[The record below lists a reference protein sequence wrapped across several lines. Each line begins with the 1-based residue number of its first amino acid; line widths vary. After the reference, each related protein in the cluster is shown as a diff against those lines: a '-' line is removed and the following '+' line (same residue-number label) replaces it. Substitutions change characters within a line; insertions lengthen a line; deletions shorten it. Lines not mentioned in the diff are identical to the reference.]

1 MLRNDRVTLISINN
15 LINILFN
22 HLKGILA
29 GANISG
35 NLKNPQ
41 KAIPRG
47 TLLAILI
54 TSSFYVLFSWMNGA
68 TVLREATGIIPSQ
81 HNVSQNETLNETS
94 SLINATLVTCQ
105 NMTCKYGL
113 LHNYHVMEMVSVF
126 GPIITAGIVAASL
139 SSALASMVSAPK
151 IFQAVC
157 ADKIFKKSEFFA
169 KGHGKDNE
177 PWFVE

>member
-1 MLRNDRVTLISINN
+1 M
-15 LINILFN
+15 
-22 HLKGILA
+22 A

-41 KAIPRG
+41 TAIPKG

-54 TSSFYVLFSWMNGA
+54 TSSFYVIFSWSNGA
-68 TVLREATGIIPSQ
+68 TVLREATGIIPS
-81 HNVSQNETLNETS
+81 S
-94 SLINATLVTCQ
+94 SLSLSRQ
-105 NMTCKYGL
+105 NDSFNDTFLYSESSNIRNDSFMTCENMKCKHGL
-113 LHNYHVMEMVSVF
+113 LHNYHVMEMVSVY

-177 PWFVE
+177 PWYFL

>member
-1 MLRNDRVTLISINN
+1 
-15 LINILFN
+15 
-22 HLKGILA
+22 LA

-41 KAIPRG
+41 TAIPKG

-54 TSSFYVLFSWMNGA
+54 TSSFYVIFSWSNGA
-68 TVLREATGIIPSQ
+68 TVLREATGIIPSR
-81 HNVSQNETLNETS
+81 QNDS
-94 SLINATLVTCQ
+94 FNATFFYSESSNTPTT
-105 NMTCKYGL
+105 NDSFMTCAHMKCKHGL
-113 LHNYHVMEMVSVF
+113 LHNYHVMEMVSVY

-177 PWFVE
+177 PWLENN

>member
-1 MLRNDRVTLISINN
+1 MN
-15 LINILFN
+15 FF
-22 HLKGILA
+22 KGILA

-41 KAIPRG
+41 KAIPKG
-47 TLLAILI
+47 TLLAIAI
-54 TSSFYVLFSWMNGA
+54 TSSFYVIFSWTNGA
-68 TVLREATGIIPSQ
+68 TVLREATGIIPLIA
-81 HNVSQNETLNETS
+81 NELKNDTLNESLTS
-94 SLINATLVTCQ
+94 VLNITNESL
-105 NMTCKYGL
+105 MTCKNMSCKHGL

-177 PWFVE
+177 PWYFL

>member
-1 MLRNDRVTLISINN
+1 MANE
-15 LINILFN
+15 
-22 HLKGILA
+22 LK
-29 GANISG
+29 
-35 NLKNPQ
+35 
-41 KAIPRG
+41 
-47 TLLAILI
+47 
-54 TSSFYVLFSWMNGA
+54 
-68 TVLREATGIIPSQ
+68 
-81 HNVSQNETLNETS
+81 NETLNESLTS
-94 SLINATLVTCQ
+94 LLNITSESL
-105 NMTCKYGL
+105 MTCKNMSCKHGL

-177 PWFVE
+177 PWYFF

>member
-1 MLRNDRVTLISINN
+1 MN
-15 LINILFN
+15 FF
-22 HLKGILA
+22 KGILA

-41 KAIPRG
+41 KAIPKG
-47 TLLAILI
+47 TLLAIAI
-54 TSSFYVLFSWMNGA
+54 TSSFYVIFSWTNGA
-68 TVLREATGIIPSQ
+68 TVLREATGIIPLIA
-81 HNVSQNETLNETS
+81 NELKNDTLNESLTS
-94 SLINATLVTCQ
+94 VLNITNESLI
-105 NMTCKYGL
+105 TCKNMSCKHGL

-177 PWFVE
+177 PWYFL